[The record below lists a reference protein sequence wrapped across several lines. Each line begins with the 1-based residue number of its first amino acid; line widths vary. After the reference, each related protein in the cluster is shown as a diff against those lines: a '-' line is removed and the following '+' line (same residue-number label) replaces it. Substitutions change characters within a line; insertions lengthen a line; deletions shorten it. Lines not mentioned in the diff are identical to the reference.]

1 MTTHSREVQDEADAE
16 KRYQRDQ
23 RVDRGVKLKVEKE
36 VPPARRKEFDLSPL
50 AADAPMPA
58 ATTAIQAS
66 AIDPETKRVL
76 EALIVEIRKQIAG
89 GESGGGTTD
98 LSSVVSDLNSLRD
111 SIMLTQ
117 ASLDADSGV
126 ATDTFVAQGT
136 PPPITTVA

>member
-1 MTTHSREVQDEADAE
+1 MTTKHDQVIKDEADAE
-16 KRYQRDQ
+16 KRHRAE
-23 RVDRGVKLKVEKE
+23 KEAPVEK
-36 VPPARRKEFDLSPL
+36 VKRVTAFDLSRL
-50 AADAPMPA
+50 AEDAPMPA

-66 AIDPETKRVL
+66 AVDPETKRLL
-76 EALIVEIRKQIAG
+76 EALIVEIRKQVAG
-89 GESGGGTTD
+89 GGGGGGTTD